1 MINTNEYCAVYLDV
15 GIMLYVEDGDDV
27 DGDEGAADDVHG
39 HDQAVQVPKAGQES
53 VHHQGEQETDE
64 AENAPKGVENW
75 VGCALIP
82 IVPVGVGEIV
92 KMGYQ

>member
-1 MINTNEYCAVYLDV
+1 MLSMYLYV
-15 GIMLYVEDGDDV
+15 CIMLDVEDGDDV

-39 HDQAVQVPKAGQES
+39 HDQAVQVPEAGQDS
-53 VHHQGEQETDE
+53 VHHQGEQETGE

-92 KMGYQ
+92 KMGNQ

>member
-1 MINTNEYCAVYLDV
+1 MNIVLSMYFYV
-15 GIMLYVEDGDDV
+15 GIMLDVEDGDDV

-39 HDQAVQVPKAGQES
+39 HDQAVQVPEAGQES
-53 VHHQGEQETDE
+53 VHHQGEQETGE

-82 IVPVGVGEIV
+82 IVPVARL
-92 KMGYQ
+92 

>member
-1 MINTNEYCAVYLDV
+1 MNIVLSMYFYV
-15 GIMLYVEDGDDV
+15 GIMLDVEDGDDE

-39 HDQAVQVPKAGQES
+39 DDQAVQVPKAGQES

-75 VGCALIP
+75 VGCALIS
-82 IVPVGVGEIV
+82 IVPVARL
-92 KMGYQ
+92 